1 MHVSK
6 DYDVRLGEFLDA
18 AQRLFMERGYEE
30 TPIAAI
36 IEAVGVSKGAFYHYF
51 SSKEDLLDAIAERAA
66 AQGLER
72 MRSVVSDPGLS
83 ALDKLNRVFA
93 ASLAFKARNRGVIV
107 TLLRVMYDERNLRLR
122 KRMEDRSIEV
132 NAPLIAGILAQ
143 GRDEG
148 AFSLDYPEETAA
160 LVLRLGSAMVE
171 RIAAEAIALTD
182 GSGSGNGDGSRGL
195 AAARERVLAAMR
207 SYREA
212 MNRILGAVPGGVTF
226 NEDEVVAILV
236 GEERP

>member
-36 IEAVGVSKGAFYHYF
+36 IDAVGVSKGAFYHYF
-51 SSKEDLLDAIAERAA
+51 SSKEDLLDAIAERTA

-72 MRSVVSDPGLS
+72 MRALADEPGLGAVES
-83 ALDKLNRVFA
+83 LNRVFA
-93 ASLAFKARNRGVIV
+93 ASLAFKARNRDVII
-107 TLLRVMYDERNLRLR
+107 TLLRVMYDDKNLRLR
-122 KRMEDRSIEV
+122 KRMEARSIEV
-132 NAPLIAGILAQ
+132 NAPFIAGILAR

-148 AFSLDYPEETAA
+148 AFSLDYPGETAV
-160 LVLRLGSAMVE
+160 LVLQLGSAMVE
-171 RIAAEAIALTD
+171 RIAAEAIALANGD
-182 GSGSGNGDGSRGL
+182 GSGNGARSQ

-212 MNRILGAVPGGVTF
+212 LNRILGAGPGGVTF

>member
-36 IEAVGVSKGAFYHYF
+36 IDAVGVSKGAFYHYF
-51 SSKEDLLDAIAERAA
+51 SSKEDLLDAITERAA

-72 MRSVVSDPGLS
+72 IRVIADDPGLS

-93 ASLAFKARNRGVIV
+93 ASLAFKAQNRGVIV
-107 TLLRVMYDERNLRLR
+107 TILKVMYDDKNLRLR

-171 RIAAEAIALTD
+171 RIAAEAIALAD
-182 GSGSGNGDGSRGL
+182 GSGRGNGDGSRSQ
-195 AAARERVLAAMR
+195 ATARERVLAAMR

-212 MNRILGAVPGGVTF
+212 MNRILGATPGGIAF

-236 GEERP
+236 GEERS